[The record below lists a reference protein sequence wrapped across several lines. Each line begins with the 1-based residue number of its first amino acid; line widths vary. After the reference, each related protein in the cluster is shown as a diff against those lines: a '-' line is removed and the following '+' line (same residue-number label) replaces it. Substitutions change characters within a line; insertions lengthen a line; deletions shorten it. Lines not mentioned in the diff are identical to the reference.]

1 MSGRHLRSWLALG
14 LSALILV
21 AVVSI
26 AAPGGAQPSG
36 PPVQGRV
43 ALDNQ
48 SVSVT
53 LLTVPPGAASG
64 PDSGLDP
71 ELGIGADG
79 ELTLVTAAGREVLG
93 PGCARWLPSLTV
105 HDAHIEGPRPLRR
118 WVIILKK

>member
-36 PPVQGRV
+36 PPVQGGV

-64 PDSGLDP
+64 PHSGLDP
-71 ELGIGADG
+71 ELGILADG
-79 ELTLVTAAGREVLG
+79 ELTVVTAAGREVLA

-105 HDAHIEGPRPLRR
+105 HDARNEGPRPLRR